1 MGFPRISTARIPHS
15 LRNDRTGGMKKLRAV
30 GVIPA
35 RFASTR
41 FPGKLL
47 ANLNGRPVLEW
58 AYLSAQKS
66 KAFERILIATDDYR
80 ILRAAANFGA
90 EAVLTSPEH
99 PSGTDRIAEAA
110 RKINCDIIVNL
121 QGDHP
126 FVTSQ
131 MIRNLLT
138 AFADKGTE
146 VATLVYPEKDAEK
159 IKNPNLVKTVFDK
172 NNFALYFSRS
182 TIPWEA
188 EEAFVHIG
196 LYAFQ
201 KKFLLKLVHKK
212 PTPLEKVEKLEQLR
226 ILENRTPLKVVV
238 VKESVPSIDVPEDLA
253 KALAWAERRGWK

>member
-1 MGFPRISTARIPHS
+1 
-15 LRNDRTGGMKKLRAV
+15 MKSLRAV
-30 GVIPA
+30 GIIPA

-58 AYLSAQKS
+58 AYLSAKKS
-66 KAFERILIATDDYR
+66 KAFEKILIATDDYR

-90 EAVLTSPEH
+90 EAVLTSPKH
-99 PSGTDRIAEAA
+99 LSGTDRIAEAA

-131 MIRNLLT
+131 MIRNLLA
-138 AFADKGTE
+138 AFADKKIE
-146 VATLVYPEKDAEK
+146 AATLAYPEKDAEK
-159 IKNPNLVKTVFDK
+159 LKNPNLVKVVFDK
-172 NNFALYFSRS
+172 KNFALYFSRS

-188 EEAFVHIG
+188 KEAFVHIG

-201 KKFLLKLVHKK
+201 KKFLLKLVQKK
-212 PTPLEKVEKLEQLR
+212 PTLLEKTETLEQLR
-226 ILENRTPLKVVV
+226 ILEYGTPVKVVLTT
-238 VKESVPSIDVPEDLA
+238 EAVPSIDVPEDLTA
-253 KALAWAERRGWK
+253 ARSWAEKRGWI